1 MWKVRH
7 VREGDRTVLRLSGR
21 LESEQLKQLEEV
33 LASEAAIHHLILDLS
48 DIRLVDQDVVR
59 FLADCEAGGATLH
72 NCPPYIREWITA
84 EKTANESI
92 LN

>member
-1 MWKVRH
+1 MWKVRR
-7 VREGDRTVLRLSGR
+7 VQAGDRTVLRLSGR
-21 LESEQLKQLEEV
+21 LESEQLKQLEEA
-33 LASEAAIHHLILDLS
+33 LASEAAIYHLILDLS

-59 FLADCEAGGATLH
+59 FLADCEAAGATLH